1 MRRKLLKF
9 VGLPLII
16 LAVYIL
22 GGFVIDRYVFP
33 SALPELS
40 NYFHPGDR
48 IVSRFEGFDQTVLAV
63 GDGWLHTRLEVAP
76 NAAGPPEHF
85 HEHFAETFTV
95 KTGSLSIL
103 VNGEKKTLRA
113 GETLHIPP
121 MTRHKPFNETNE
133 VVVVE
138 GGEASAIPIKFGFIL
153 TQLYGFMD
161 EHPNGPSVAAMLMQL
176 SVYGDFADSWL
187 ADGPPLSVQKAMR
200 VVMAPTARLLGYSN
214 NYPNYVPERP

>member
-1 MRRKLLKF
+1 MNKRSLKL
-9 VGLPLII
+9 VGFPLTV
-16 LAVYIL
+16 LAVYIF
-22 GGFVIDRYVFP
+22 GGIVVDRHVFP
-33 SALPELS
+33 SVLPDLG
-40 NYFHPGDR
+40 NYFQPGDR
-48 IVSRFEGFDQTVLAV
+48 IVSRFEGFDQTVLEV

-85 HEHFAETFTV
+85 HENFAETFTV
-95 KTGSLSIL
+95 KTGTLSIL
-103 VNGEKKTLRA
+103 VDGEKKTLRA

-133 VVVVE
+133 IVVVE
-138 GGEASAIPIKFGFIL
+138 GGEASAIPLQFGFIL

-161 EHPNGPSVAAMLMQL
+161 EYPNGPSVPAMLLQL
-176 SVYGDFADSWL
+176 SVYGDSADSWL

-214 NYPNYVPERP
+214 NYPNYIPKRN